1 VDLEIAETAAAT
13 KQDKTQQGSRKL
25 PFDEVIECG
34 NYLEDEK
41 MISET
46 SSRSWSVDGRENT
59 VETLNWEETREKSA
73 TCGSVGDEGEG
84 TC

>member
-46 SSRSWSVDGRENT
+46 SSRS
-59 VETLNWEETREKSA
+59 
-73 TCGSVGDEGEG
+73 
-84 TC
+84 